1 MLDLLSSM
9 TFKESLSELQEIQ
22 GLQAKRKREREG
34 EKQLYQRMFKGADGN
49 TQGDAGNKTGASKG
63 TFSVGLMIG
72 GVVIALAGAM
82 AYKYRL
88 L

>member
-1 MLDLLSSM
+1 
-9 TFKESLSELQEIQ
+9 
-22 GLQAKRKREREG
+22 
-34 EKQLYQRMFKGADGN
+34 MFKGADGN
-49 TQGDAGNKTGASKG
+49 TQGDAGNKTGSSKG
-63 TFSVGLMIG
+63 TLSVGLMIG